1 MGHFVLH
8 AGVGIA
14 DCELGGDEEF
24 EEGGAIEIDIDV
36 SGMGSFEFRHTFE
49 EPKEELVGVIGWV
62 DALVTQFGE
71 VSPIPMVEPDRYESD
86 VGQRTVLSVSV
97 NMVHFVALG
106 CRT

>member
-1 MGHFVLH
+1 MGHVVLH

-36 SGMGSFEFRHTFE
+36 SGMGSFELRHTLE
-49 EPKEELVGVIGWV
+49 EPKEELVSVIGRIYT
-62 DALVTQFGE
+62 LVTQFGD

-86 VGQRTVLSVSV
+86 VG
-97 NMVHFVALG
+97 
-106 CRT
+106 